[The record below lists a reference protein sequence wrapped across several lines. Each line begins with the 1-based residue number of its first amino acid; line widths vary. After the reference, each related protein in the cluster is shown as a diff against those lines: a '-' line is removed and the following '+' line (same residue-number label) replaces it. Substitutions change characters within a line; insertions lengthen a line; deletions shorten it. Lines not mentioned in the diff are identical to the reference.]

1 MRAPDDIYCRCR
13 LDARLACKRR
23 RFVDLV
29 KCSAFLHNLSIVAS
43 FLENAYAGN

>member
-1 MRAPDDIYCRCR
+1 MKAPDIYCRYCS
-13 LDARLACKRR
+13 DARPACKRR

-29 KCSAFLHNLSIVAS
+29 KCSAFLHNLSTVAS